1 MTPNVNR
8 YKKNTHLFHL
18 FFAATAKPENAL
30 LRSTLHDFGEYVG
43 NCLPKYVQKVQLT
56 YNNELEVLIH
66 PEGIIPIMTFL
77 KDHHNAQYLNIVDI
91 AGVDVPNRPYR
102 FEVSFCLFL
111 VFIHLLTA
119 FRYTNSFFCGI
130 EFESKF
136 NL

>member
-1 MTPNVNR
+1 MTHNVNR
-8 YKKNTHLFHL
+8 YKKQKTHLFHL
-18 FFAATAKPENAL
+18 FFSATARPQNPL

-66 PEGIIPIMTFL
+66 PEGIIPVMTFL

-102 FEVSFCLFL
+102 FEVSFCFYFL
-111 VFIHLLTA
+111 FIH
-119 FRYTNSFFCGI
+119 
-130 EFESKF
+130 
-136 NL
+136 